1 MAITSAKAA
10 NLSCR
15 WALDRH
21 TAIQQTGTM
30 KATFQIPDELYR
42 EMKAEVAREGR
53 TMREVTIQLFQ
64 QWLVARKGGLGNRP
78 RVDWRE
84 FPSPLATSVSTEVTD
99 HSMGAIRSSI
109 EKGRRG
115 KDD

>member
-1 MAITSAKAA
+1 
-10 NLSCR
+10 
-15 WALDRH
+15 
-21 TAIQQTGTM
+21 M

-64 QWLVARKGGLGNRP
+64 RWLVARKGGLGMRP
-78 RVDWRE
+78 RVNWRE
-84 FPSPLATSVSTEVTD
+84 FESPLAHRLSGEVTD
-99 HSMGAIRSSI
+99 HSMEGIRSSI

-115 KDD
+115 TVD